1 MDSSKPSEV
10 PGPRKKEEHLNLS
23 PAGMEQ
29 GAGDAGAHGMTMPP
43 SYSTAMEQS
52 YEQDMAAV
60 QACLEGLRFP
70 KSFQD
75 LNSTGEKEN
84 EDWESDENDSVSTDT
99 SSELDIQCSYPFGY
113 LKRQTVY
120 ICLTCNDPSKEDWA
134 PAGVCIGCRK
144 ACHQGHE
151 LISLETRRIFKCDCG
166 NKKFPQESPCI
177 LWPEKEDA
185 NELNKY
191 NENYKGTFC
200 TCKCKEDDCVV
211 EDPLYQCV
219 VCEDWYHAGHCSAT
233 TEGIEH
239 NYTDL
244 VCGECTSKLDFLRYY
259 EPFDPTVIVDEKSL
273 TDMIQDTEDA
283 DESILDE
290 SQCKLKNL
298 VKKSPYEKGQLWTL
312 GWRDKL
318 CRCVKCRE
326 MYTDLNV
333 SFLLDKDDEVRRYFT
348 PSEDEDEERSKIC
361 SAVMKFEDWLLKMDS
376 KEREELFDSGPEVVK
391 QKMKGYFE
399 KVKDPKDD
407 FEFDDETLDHLF
419 LAFKEFILES
429 EDGLDFLSDMNVL
442 QNLPNTISK
451 SSRVL
456 ADSEKDMPDQD
467 TSSAEPAEA
476 AGIDKNNKDT
486 FGQS

>member
-1 MDSSKPSEV
+1 MDPGGQSPELSKPDKEGNSNL
-10 PGPRKKEEHLNLS
+10 GPT
-23 PAGMEQ
+23 GMEQ
-29 GAGDAGAHGMTMPP
+29 GAGDAGAHGISMP
-43 SYSTAMEQS
+43 SYSSMEKA
-52 YEQDMAAV
+52 YDEDMAAV

-75 LNSTGEKEN
+75 LNTTGEKGN
-84 EDWESDENDSVSTDT
+84 EGWESDENESVSTDT
-99 SSELDIQCSYPFGY
+99 SSELEIQCSYPFGY

-120 ICLTCNDPSKEDWA
+120 ICVTCNDPSKEGWI

-151 LISLETRRIFKCDCG
+151 LISLETRRSFKCDCG
-166 NKKFPQESPCI
+166 NKKFPQGSPCL

-185 NELNKY
+185 NELNAY
-191 NENYKGTFC
+191 NGNYKGTFC

-219 VCEDWYHAGHCSAT
+219 VCEDWYHAGHCNAT

-244 VCGECTSKLDFLRYY
+244 VCGGCTAKLDFLRYY
-259 EPFDPTVIVDEKSL
+259 EPFDPAVIVDENSINEMINY
-273 TDMIQDTEDA
+273 TDTDPDSNETVVE
-283 DESILDE
+283 ESE
-290 SQCKLKNL
+290 CKLKTL
-298 VKKSPYEKGQLWTL
+298 VKKEPYEKGRLWTL

-318 CRCVKCRE
+318 CRCIKCRE
-326 MYTDLNV
+326 MYTNLNV

-348 PSEDEDEERSKIC
+348 PSEDEDEERTKIC

-376 KEREELFDSGPEVVK
+376 KEREELFDAGPEAVK
-391 QKMKGYFE
+391 QKMKDYFAE
-399 KVKDPKDD
+399 VKSPEDD

-442 QNLPNTISK
+442 QNLPSTISK
-451 SSRVL
+451 GSQVL
-456 ADSEKDMPDQD
+456 AESEKDIMATQEGAS
-467 TSSAEPAEA
+467 TEA
-476 AGIDKNNKDT
+476 PEVPSVDDKTNNC
-486 FGQS
+486 